1 RQGDRFVFIP
11 PEHNMAKLITG
22 RLDDADELQRVLAAL
37 DAAGFDRREYGAFYV
52 GPAGQHAIFPIDA
65 AAYPHAGTA
74 GNARRAAGAAAGG
87 AAMGGAA
94 GLPVGAVAAAAL
106 PVAGIAAALAG
117 AGVGAYV
124 GSLMGAMSQTRHAA
138 RTESTTEHPVEPQG
152 SMRIA
157 VNVERPGTEERAV
170 DILQQSG
177 AEDIAPAE
185 GEWRDGQWRD
195 YDPRVPAPHTRQS
208 L

>member
-1 RQGDRFVFIP
+1 LQRQGDRFVFIP

-52 GPAGQHAIFPIDA
+52 GPAGQHDIFPIGGDA
-65 AAYPHAGTA
+65 YRDAGTEESA
-74 GNARRAAGAAAGG
+74 GGAAAG

-94 GLPVGAVAAAAL
+94 GLAVGAVAAAAL

>member
-1 RQGDRFVFIP
+1 
-11 PEHNMAKLITG
+11 MAKLITG

-52 GPAGQHAIFPIDA
+52 GPAGQHDIFPIGGDA
-65 AAYPHAGTA
+65 YRDAGTEESA
-74 GNARRAAGAAAGG
+74 GGAAAG

-94 GLPVGAVAAAAL
+94 GLAVGAVAAAAL